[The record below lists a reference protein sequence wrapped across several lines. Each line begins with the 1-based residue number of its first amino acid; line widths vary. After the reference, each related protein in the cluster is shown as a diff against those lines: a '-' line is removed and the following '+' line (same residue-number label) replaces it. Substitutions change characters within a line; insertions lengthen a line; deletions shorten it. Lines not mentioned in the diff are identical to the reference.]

1 MLNPIRFMINTN
13 SNIAEMKSCSR
24 FRAIAWLRRHEQRL
38 WWLHSLYAL
47 LLGIGIMWL
56 GNRNYTFLRITVF
69 HISFIWLSSLLLGS
83 VIESP
88 RLTPR
93 WQGWLRAVINYFNK
107 NFYQQ
112 VLFFILPIYY
122 ASATFPSRNF
132 TFVVLIAVSAALS
145 SLDVVYDQH
154 LSARRGLNAVFFAF
168 NVFVLIN
175 VMLPVLWSIAN
186 AWAARIAALFAAVG
200 FLTLYLPF
208 SELRPWKR
216 MWMTAAALALLVVVE
231 LGRVYVPPAP
241 LHLMWSEFG
250 PDFDRSAMRVA
261 KPLDQLEPADHARL
275 FGLTAIRAPLGL
287 KERVRHRWY
296 LDGRLIFT
304 SAAFDITGGRE
315 EGFRLW
321 TICNLENVRPGST
334 LNIDAETESGQL
346 IGRVWLKART

>member
-1 MLNPIRFMINTN
+1 MTETN
-13 SNIAEMKSCSR
+13 SNLAEMKCCSR
-24 FRAIAWLRRHEQRL
+24 FRAIAWLQRHEQQL

-47 LLGIGIMWL
+47 FLGIGIMWL
-56 GNRNYTFLRITVF
+56 GNRNYAFLRITVF
-69 HISFIWLSSLLLGS
+69 HISFIWLSSLLLRS

-93 WQGWLRAVINYFNK
+93 WQTWLRAVINYFNK

-132 TFVVLIAVSAALS
+132 AFVVLIAVSAALS
-145 SLDVVYDQH
+145 SLDIVYDQH
-154 LSARRGLNAVFFAF
+154 LSTRRGLNALFFAF

-186 AWAARIAALFAAVG
+186 AWAARIAALSAAFG

-208 SELRPWKR
+208 SHVRVWKKL
-216 MWMTAAALALLVVVE
+216 WIAAPALILLVIVE

-241 LHLMWSEFG
+241 LRLMWSEFG
-250 PDFDRSAMRVA
+250 PEFDRQSMRVA
-261 KPLDQLEPADHARL
+261 NAINQLDPADHARL

-304 SAAFDITGGRE
+304 SAAFEITGGRDD
-315 EGFRLW
+315 GFRLW
-321 TICNLENVRPGST
+321 TICNLENVQPGST
-334 LNIDAETESGQL
+334 LYIDAETESGQL
-346 IGRVWLKART
+346 IGRARIEAR